1 MSDGPALRF
10 SYDWFSTRIP
20 QWERQVAGRFAGK
33 PGLRFLEIGS
43 FEGRS
48 ACWLLQNVLTDPSV
62 RLTCVDPF
70 AVDAAGG
77 LGDSDIDVP
86 PLPYEETFDHN
97 MRAIGAADRV
107 VKLKGRSAEILR
119 TLPRASFD
127 FVYVDGSH
135 LAPDVLGD
143 LVQAWDLL
151 KDGGLLVIDDYVW
164 KATRDPLTTPRPAID
179 AFMSIFYGQYLLME
193 RSYQVTLLK
202 HLLKGTVPKRL

>member
-77 LGDSDIDVP
+77 LGD
-86 PLPYEETFDHN
+86 
-97 MRAIGAADRV
+97 
-107 VKLKGRSAEILR
+107 
-119 TLPRASFD
+119 
-127 FVYVDGSH
+127 
-135 LAPDVLGD
+135 